1 MTDRDLAPAL
11 SSLLLSPTTPV
22 MRSSSL
28 SLITESATWSRK
40 NGVRGSERKGHV
52 TSSRGLSGA
61 GASGARQWGRDRDA
75 AALER
80 DRDGDRHVVLPR
92 RGDHLR
98 ADMSRRI
105 MTPRS

>member
-1 MTDRDLAPAL
+1 MIDPDLAPAL

-28 SLITESATWSRK
+28 SPITESATWSRK
-40 NGVRGSERKGHV
+40 MVLGSEREGHV
-52 TSSRGLSGA
+52 VSSLERSGA

-98 ADMSRRI
+98 ADMSRRM